1 MANNNWNDLGE
12 QIRDAVDSAVSSGDF
27 TDLSRSIGNLVNTT
41 IDTVKYNV
49 KENIQASAERNRRYS
64 TSTGSRPGQ
73 TRHYEDSVPN
83 APVLYSRRPR
93 GRISGIVNTAVG
105 FSLMTLGL
113 ICLLVFGILSIAV
126 HMFTVP
132 LVIFGAVSVLGLGM
146 GINGTRKIGFINRF
160 QKYVRQLNQ
169 HLYIP
174 LQSLADKTGKSLE
187 FTAKDLR
194 KMIDQKLFYQGH
206 LDTEGGYLILSDQ
219 AYEEYQ
225 EAKADYYAQQKE
237 LEKQEEA
244 SKLSDE
250 CQKLI
255 DDGQA
260 YINHIRTC
268 NDLIPGEEISAKLD
282 KMEQLVSRIFD
293 EVRLHPEVAPDLQ
306 KMMDYYLPTASKLL
320 DAYRELDSQPI
331 SGENISSTK
340 KEIESAV
347 DTLNIAFEKLLD
359 SLFADRAW
367 DISSDISVLNTMLA
381 QEGLTKSDF

>member
-49 KENIQASAERNRRYS
+49 KENIQASAEKNRKYNS
-64 TSTGSRPGQ
+64 PTNSRSGQ
-73 TRHYEDSVPN
+73 SRHYEDSIPN

-113 ICLLVFGILSIAV
+113 ICLLVFGVLSIAIHV
-126 HMFTVP
+126 FTVP
-132 LVIFGAVSVLGLGM
+132 LIIFGAVSVLGLGM

-174 LQSLADKTGKSLE
+174 LQALADKTGKSLA
-187 FTAKDLR
+187 FTTKDLR

-237 LEKQEEA
+237 LEKQKEA